1 MTFSRRS
8 THWDSSTSHTFGRF
22 LFREQAMDLAKEDK
36 HCSHLSDSSA
46 ASSEAEEDFKG
57 LRRVR
62 DDVPWRLWAV
72 AFISFWERATFW
84 GITAPWREYTPQT
97 REHFY

>member
-1 MTFSRRS
+1 MTMDF
-8 THWDSSTSHTFGRF
+8 TQDS
-22 LFREQAMDLAKEDK
+22 K
-36 HCSHLSDSSA
+36 HLSHLSDSTT
-46 ASSEAEEDFKG
+46 SSTDSEDDFKG

-84 GITAPWREYTPQT
+84 GITAPWRKYIH
-97 REHFY
+97 RIVFVRAN